1 MDNKTSPNSFTL
13 AWLLRARLALRS
25 GFTLIELLIA
35 VVVGG
40 IIVSTMLYLVVELL
54 QINRREEVLTQT
66 QQDMRRALDYIARDA
81 GEAVYI
87 YSTPSAGIDTT
98 PNDANNVPDTTLIE
112 QIENFP
118 TDAEPVL
125 VFWRLDPLDPSN
137 ANTIALFN
145 KVCSTAFSGQDI
157 SECNTLKARQ
167 GYYTLVIYAQQENDG
182 DTLWGGKSR
191 IVRYELP
198 KYSSANLPNLLDNP
212 GYAEP
217 TGANNS
223 FANWIRGSDPI
234 IGSNLVVLTD
244 YLDEEKGGSP
254 ECPPGV
260 DKDGNPIYKPS
271 PDNKDNFYACV
282 RLNTSEED
290 EDGLTIG
297 SNQTLVVF
305 LRGNA
310 TAEKAGFVTFSEAG
324 RLPTLKSEV
333 LIRGVLDKRPEDL

>member
-1 MDNKTSPNSFTL
+1 MANKTSPNSFTL
-13 AWLLRARLALRS
+13 AWLLRARLTLRS

-87 YSTPSAGIDTT
+87 YPTPFAGIDTDLET
-98 PNDANNVPDTTLIE
+98 DTNGDDDKTNDEDIELID
-112 QIENFP
+112 QIDNFP
-118 TDAEPVL
+118 ADAVPVL
-125 VFWRLDPLDPSN
+125 AFWRLDPLDPTN
-137 ANTIALFN
+137 KKTQELFDKDCN
-145 KVCSTAFSGQDI
+145 KDFTGTKI

-167 GYYTLVIYAQQENDG
+167 GYYTLVIYAQQKNDD
-182 DTLWGGKSR
+182 DTLWGGQAR
-191 IVRYELP
+191 IIRYELP
-198 KYSSANLPNLLDNP
+198 KYSSANLPNLVDNP

-217 TGANNS
+217 TGENNS
-223 FANWIRGSDPI
+223 FANWVKGPGTANGRST
-234 IGSNLVVLTD
+234 VLTD
-244 YLDEEKGGSP
+244 YLDNPVPDQSP
-254 ECPPGV
+254 ECPANYLATPAE
-260 DKDGNPIYKPS
+260 S
-271 PDNKDNFYACV
+271 DNFYACV

-290 EDGLTIG
+290 GDGLTIG

-310 TAEKAGFVTFSEAG
+310 ATEKAGFVTFSDVG

>member
-40 IIVSTMLYLVVELL
+40 IIVSTMLFLVVELL

-87 YSTPSAGIDTT
+87 YSTPFAGIDTN
-98 PNDANNVPDTTLIE
+98 NDTVADTTLID
-112 QIENFP
+112 QIGNFP
-118 TDAEPVL
+118 ADAEPVL
-125 VFWRLDPLDPSN
+125 AFWRLDPLDPSN
-137 ANTIALFN
+137 ANTRALFN
-145 KVCSTAFSGQDI
+145 KVCSTAFTATSIDQSI

-167 GYYTLVIYAQQENDG
+167 GYYTLVIYAQQENDD
-182 DTLWGGKSR
+182 DTLWGGQSR
-191 IVRYELP
+191 IIRYELP
-198 KYSSANLPNLLDNP
+198 KYSSANLPNLVDNP

-223 FANWIRGSDPI
+223 FANWIKGP
-234 IGSNLVVLTD
+234 GTSNGRSVVLTD
-244 YLDEEKGGSP
+244 YLDNPIPDQNP
-254 ECPPGV
+254 ECPADYLATPV
-260 DKDGNPIYKPS
+260 AS
-271 PDNKDNFYACV
+271 DNFYACV
-282 RLNTSEED
+282 RLNTTDED
-290 EDGLTIG
+290 ADGLTIG

-310 TAEKAGFVTFSEAG
+310 TAERAGFVTFSEAG

>member
-1 MDNKTSPNSFTL
+1 MFGAPTCMAKTSPNLFTL
-13 AWLLRARLALRS
+13 SWLLRARLTLRS

-87 YSTPSAGIDTT
+87 YSSPYATVDDVG
-98 PNDANNVPDTTLIE
+98 TTLLS
-112 QIENFP
+112 QVSDFP
-118 TDAEPVL
+118 ATAVPVL
-125 VFWRLDPLDPSN
+125 AFWRLDPIDPSDP
-137 ANTIALFN
+137 NTTALFN
-145 KVCSTAFSGQDI
+145 KVCSTAFTGQNI
-157 SECNTLKARQ
+157 KECETLKVRQ
-167 GYYTLVIYAQQENDG
+167 GYYTLVVYAQQPNTG
-182 DTLWGGKSR
+182 SGTLWGGKSR

-198 KYSSANLPNLLDNP
+198 RYTSANLPNLVDSD

-217 TGANNS
+217 TGRTNS
-223 FANWIRGSDPI
+223 FTNWKKGT
-234 IGSNLVVLTD
+234 GTTKGNLVVLTD
-244 YLDEEKGGSP
+244 YLDDPVQGVSP
-254 ECPPGV
+254 TCPANYRASPV
-260 DKDGNPIYKPS
+260 D
-271 PDNKDNFYACV
+271 KDNFYACV
-282 RLNTSEED
+282 RLNTTEEG
-290 EDGLTIG
+290 ENGITTG
-297 SNQTLVVF
+297 TNQTLVVF

-333 LIRGVLDKRPEDL
+333 LIRGVLDKQPGL

>member
-1 MDNKTSPNSFTL
+1 MANKTSPNSFTL
-13 AWLLRARLALRS
+13 AWLLRARLTLRS

-87 YSTPSAGIDTT
+87 YSTPSAEVD
-98 PNDANNVPDTTLIE
+98 DAGKTLIE
-112 QIENFP
+112 QIDNFP
-118 TDAEPVL
+118 NDAVPVL
-125 VFWRLDPLDPSN
+125 AFWRLDPLDPTN
-137 ANTIALFN
+137 KKTQELFEKDCN
-145 KVCSTAFSGQDI
+145 KDFTGTKI

-167 GYYTLVIYAQQENDG
+167 GYYTLVIYAQQENGD

-198 KYSSANLPNLLDNP
+198 KYSSANLPNLEPND

-217 TGANNS
+217 TGENNS
-223 FANWIRGSDPI
+223 FANWIKGPKPI
-234 IGSNLVVLTD
+234 KGSNLVVLTD
-244 YLDEEKGGSP
+244 YLDKGAGSP
-254 ECPPGV
+254 ECPPGYDHS
-260 DKDGNPIYKPS
+260 DKAE
-271 PDNKDNFYACV
+271 DNFYACV

-310 TAEKAGFVTFSEAG
+310 ATEKAGFVTFSEAG

>member
-1 MDNKTSPNSFTL
+1 MANKTSPNSFTL
-13 AWLLRARLALRS
+13 AWLLRARLTLRS

-87 YSTPSAGIDTT
+87 YPTPFAGIDTN
-98 PNDANNVPDTTLIE
+98 NDTIADTTLIE
-112 QIENFP
+112 QLGTSLP
-118 TDAEPVL
+118 DDAEPVL
-125 VFWRLDPLDPSN
+125 AFWRLDPLDPSN
-137 ANTIALFN
+137 PKTQELFN
-145 KVCSTAFSGQDI
+145 KACSTFPTDAER

-167 GYYTLVIYAQQENDG
+167 GYYTLVIYAQQENG
-182 DTLWGGKSR
+182 DDNTLWGGQAR
-191 IVRYELP
+191 IIRYELP
-198 KYSSANLPNLLDNP
+198 KYSSANLPTLVDNS

-217 TGANNS
+217 TGENNS
-223 FANWIRGSDPI
+223 FANWVKGPGTANGRST
-234 IGSNLVVLTD
+234 VLTD
-244 YLDEEKGGSP
+244 YLDNPVPDQSP
-254 ECPPGV
+254 ECP
-260 DKDGNPIYKPS
+260 
-271 PDNKDNFYACV
+271 DNYLATPAESDNFYACV

-310 TAEKAGFVTFSEAG
+310 ATEKAGFVTFSKAG

>member
-1 MDNKTSPNSFTL
+1 MANKTSPNSFTL
-13 AWLLRARLALRS
+13 AWLLRARLTLRS

-40 IIVSTMLYLVVELL
+40 IIISTMLYLVVELL

-87 YSTPSAGIDTT
+87 YSSPAAVIGQLD
-98 PNDANNVPDTTLIE
+98 DFPDNGEI
-112 QIENFP
+112 
-118 TDAEPVL
+118 PVL
-125 VFWRLDPLDPSN
+125 AFWRLDPVDPSD
-137 ANTIALFN
+137 ANTQALFN

-157 SECNTLKARQ
+157 RECETLKVRQ
-167 GYYTLVIYAQQENDG
+167 GYYTLVVYAQQPNGND
-182 DTLWGGKSR
+182 TIWGGKSR

-198 KYSSANLPNLLDNP
+198 RYTSANLPNLFDTV
-212 GYAEP
+212 GYSEP
-217 TGANNS
+217 TGRNNS
-223 FANWIRGSDPI
+223 FDKWKKATTGLTD
-234 IGSNLVVLTD
+234 GNLVVLTD
-244 YLDEEKGGSP
+244 FLDDPVAGNTP
-254 ECPPGV
+254 ECP
-260 DKDGNPIYKPS
+260 NANYLAS
-271 PDNKDNFYACV
+271 PADKDNFYACV
-282 RLNTSEED
+282 RQNTTSK
-290 EDGLTIG
+290 DGAG

-333 LIRGVLDKRPEDL
+333 LIRGVLDKLPEEQ

>member
-1 MDNKTSPNSFTL
+1 MANKTSPNSFTL
-13 AWLLRARLALRS
+13 AWLLRARLTLRS

-87 YSTPSAGIDTT
+87 YPTPFAGIDTDLET
-98 PNDANNVPDTTLIE
+98 DTNGDDDKTNDEDIELID
-112 QIENFP
+112 QIDNFP
-118 TDAEPVL
+118 ADAVPVL
-125 VFWRLDPLDPSN
+125 AFWRLDPLDPTN
-137 ANTIALFN
+137 KKTQELFDKDCN
-145 KVCSTAFSGQDI
+145 KDFTGTKI

-167 GYYTLVIYAQQENDG
+167 GYYTLVIYAQQKNDD
-182 DTLWGGKSR
+182 DTLWGGQAR
-191 IVRYELP
+191 IIRYELP
-198 KYSSANLPNLLDNP
+198 KYSSANLPNLVDNP

-217 TGANNS
+217 TGAKNS
-223 FANWIRGSDPI
+223 FANWIKEPEPI
-234 IGSNLVVLTD
+234 KGSNLVVLTD
-244 YLDEEKGGSP
+244 YLDKGAGSP
-254 ECPPGV
+254 ECPPGYDHS
-260 DKDGNPIYKPS
+260 DKAE
-271 PDNKDNFYACV
+271 DNFYACV

-310 TAEKAGFVTFSEAG
+310 ATEKAGFVTFSEAG

>member
-1 MDNKTSPNSFTL
+1 MANKTSPNSFTL
-13 AWLLRARLALRS
+13 AWLLRARLTLRS

-87 YSTPSAGIDTT
+87 YPTPAAVTDQLVGD
-98 PNDANNVPDTTLIE
+98 
-112 QIENFP
+112 FP
-118 TDAEPVL
+118 KNGEVPVL
-125 VFWRLDPLDPSN
+125 AFWRLDPLDPTN
-137 ANTIALFN
+137 KKTQELFEKDCN
-145 KVCSTAFSGQDI
+145 KDFTGTKI

-167 GYYTLVIYAQQENDG
+167 GYYTLVIYAQQKNDD
-182 DTLWGGKSR
+182 DTLWGGKYR

-198 KYSSANLPNLLDNP
+198 KYSSANLPNLEPND

-217 TGANNS
+217 TGENNS
-223 FANWIRGSDPI
+223 FANWIKGPKPI
-234 IGSNLVVLTD
+234 KGSNLVVLTD
-244 YLDEEKGGSP
+244 YLDKGAGSP
-254 ECPPGV
+254 ECPPGYDHS
-260 DKDGNPIYKPS
+260 DKAE
-271 PDNKDNFYACV
+271 DNFYACV
-282 RLNTSEED
+282 RLNTSEEG

-310 TAEKAGFVTFSEAG
+310 ATEKAGFVTFSEAG
-324 RLPTLKSEV
+324 RFPTLKSEV